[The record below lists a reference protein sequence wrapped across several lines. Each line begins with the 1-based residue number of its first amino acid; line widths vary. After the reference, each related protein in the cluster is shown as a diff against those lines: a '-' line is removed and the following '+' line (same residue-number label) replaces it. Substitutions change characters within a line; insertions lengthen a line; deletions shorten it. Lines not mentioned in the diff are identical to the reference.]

1 MKPKRTVIVLILNA
15 NAVMILNILQQ
26 TNLNEKLRP
35 RIDGAISGI

>member
-1 MKPKRTVIVLILNA
+1 MKQKKTVIVLILNA
-15 NAVMILNILQQ
+15 NAVIVLNISQQ